1 MPESLLPELGG
12 EPAAPPGLSP
22 LGEAHALYRKYRP
35 QALVEVVGQEPIIRT
50 LLNALASGRVAHAY
64 LFAGPRGTG
73 KTSTGRILAK
83 ALNCLANGGQGE
95 PCNACESC
103 RAIAEGRALD
113 LVEMDAASN
122 RGIDEIRR
130 LRDRVNFAPTQAR
143 FKVYIVDEVHMLT
156 PEAFNALLKTLEEPP
171 GHVVFILATTE
182 VHKVPATILS
192 RCQRFD
198 FRRIAAGAVV
208 ARLQH
213 IAAQENIAV
222 EEAGLHLIARA
233 ATGSLRDAT
242 NLLQQAATFYGW
254 QIGAGQVE
262 ELLGLVRDERVLRL
276 AQAALAARLAEGL
289 TIIQGVAEDGLD
301 LRLFQRQLL
310 EQLRLLLLLK
320 SGAGAAVELSEG
332 ERSALEELAR
342 GASLHDILVAIRYFS
357 QADLRQDAYSS
368 LPMEL
373 ALAEIAAA
381 KEVRESRPAGPAARP
396 AAPAHQS
403 DSPRRTQPEEGRRE
417 PRPAVPQA
425 SPRPLAAAAPTP
437 PTSSPPPASPREAP
451 SEPTPASQ
459 SSPATPREAPPA
471 PGTPAPTGLAAISGR
486 WREVLE
492 TARGLKP
499 NLDALLRGS
508 CEPVGLGDGVL
519 TLGFFPNRQFHRD
532 LLEKPE
538 NLRALE
544 QAVSRVTGL
553 QLRIKCAKEELH
565 RGAARRA
572 RTHLIDAATQELG
585 AVVMEEPEGPPGE
598 RD

>member
-1 MPESLLPELGG
+1 MPESLLPGLGGPDSAPQRG

-22 LGEAHALYRKYRP
+22 PGEAQVLYRKYRP

-50 LLNALASGRVAHAY
+50 LLNALASGHVAHAY

-95 PCNACESC
+95 PCNGCESC

-122 RGIDEIRR
+122 RGIEEIRR

-171 GHVVFILATTE
+171 AHVVFILATTE
-182 VHKVPATILS
+182 AHRLPATILS

-213 IAAQENIAV
+213 VAAQENIAV

-242 NLLQQAATFYGW
+242 NLLQQAATFYGR
-254 QIGAGQVE
+254 QIGTGQVE

-332 ERSALEELAR
+332 ERQALEELAR

-373 ALAEIAAA
+373 ALAEIAAER
-381 KEVRESRPAGPAARP
+381 EVRESRAAAPAAR
-396 AAPAHQS
+396 
-403 DSPRRTQPEEGRRE
+403 RE
-417 PRPAVPQA
+417 
-425 SPRPLAAAAPTP
+425 PRPLAAAP
-437 PTSSPPPASPREAP
+437 PPPPASSPPPTTPREAP
-451 SEPTPASQ
+451 REPAPASQ
-459 SSPATPREAPPA
+459 SSPATPREAPSAPGAPA
-471 PGTPAPTGLAAISGR
+471 PVGLEAISGR

-492 TARGLKP
+492 AAKSLRP

-508 CEPVGLGDGVL
+508 CEAVGLGDGVL

-532 LLEKPE
+532 QLEKPE

-553 QLRIKCAKEELH
+553 QLRVKCAKEELP
-565 RGAARRA
+565 RRAARRA